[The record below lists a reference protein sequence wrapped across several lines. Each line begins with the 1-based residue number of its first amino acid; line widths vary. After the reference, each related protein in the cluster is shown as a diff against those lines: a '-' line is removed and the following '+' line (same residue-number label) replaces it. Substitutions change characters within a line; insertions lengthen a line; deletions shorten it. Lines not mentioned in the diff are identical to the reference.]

1 MSLENVFIILALI
14 NLCFSLV
21 PTWKFDQNGV
31 SFFPSGSNNRDIE
44 AYNYE
49 NYKLT
54 NKYTKNSDGTI
65 TVQHKLNITKN
76 SNTNSKSVDFENI
89 QVFKYIARYGEIIV
103 LKGNTFH
110 IIQMVIKYQFL

>member
-1 MSLENVFIILALI
+1 MYNINAFLLFSLISLNFT
-14 NLCFSLV
+14 LV

-54 NKYTKNSDGTI
+54 NKYTKNADG
-65 TVQHKLNITKN
+65 Q
-76 SNTNSKSVDFENI
+76 
-89 QVFKYIARYGEIIV
+89 
-103 LKGNTFH
+103 
-110 IIQMVIKYQFL
+110 